1 MTDKILILT
10 TTESDAQARKIAEA
24 LVEQRLAACVNILP
38 RIQSV
43 YRWKGAVETAEEHL
57 LIIKTSNALAEQVR
71 AAIKEMHSYELPE
84 IIAIGIDSGSQEYL
98 QWLSDS
104 IS

>member
-24 LVEQRLAACVNILP
+24 LVERRLAACVNILP

-57 LIIKTSNALAEQVR
+57 LIVKTSNALAEQVR